1 MENNKVTPTNNKLTL
16 MVECEDCLYK
26 FPIGLGVEANDVQ
39 YKKKYVVNRQSIY
52 LTYYDCPKCGRRH
65 FVQIDNDYTLSLLYT
80 VAKQFAKLSAT
91 KKQDKAVSQKQL
103 DKFKRTQ
110 KYLADGRRNLMKKYT
125 GVSVHDEA
133 TDSDFV
139 LRFSVWAR
147 IRK

>member
-1 MENNKVTPTNNKLTL
+1 MENNKVEDSRMTL
-16 MVECEDCLYK
+16 MVECENCLHK
-26 FPIGLGVEANDVQ
+26 FSIGQGAEASDVQ
-39 YKKKYVVNRQSIY
+39 YKKKYVVNWQPVY

-80 VAKQFAKLSAT
+80 VAKQFAKLST
-91 KKQDKAVSQKQL
+91 MKKQDKAISQKQL

-125 GVSVHDEA
+125 GASVHDEA

-139 LRFSVWAR
+139 LRFSV
-147 IRK
+147 